1 MSDFVSYERRG
12 AVSLITVTNP
22 PVNALGAGV
31 RQGLVSCLEQANAD
45 GETNIVV
52 LTGGGRTFPAGA
64 DITEFG
70 KPMADPGLD
79 EVIIA
84 YENSAK
90 PVLAAIHGTALG
102 GGLELALGCD
112 YRCASADAKVGLPE
126 VKLGILPGAGGTQR
140 LPRLVGAEAALKII
154 VSGDFVPANKAL
166 GLGILDHIVDGDLVD
181 DALAFATSLLNDGKP
196 RRRVRDMTVQAPA
209 ELFENFEKSIARRAR
224 GFLAPFKCIEAI
236 KGAIDL
242 PFDAGMAN
250 ERKLFIECM
259 NSPQSQG
266 QRHMFFAERESAKVP
281 DVPKDT
287 PVRPIASAGVVG
299 AGTMGGGIAMNFANA
314 GIAVTLVEVNQEG
327 LDKGL
332 SIIEKNYAA
341 TVKTGRLSQTEMNTR
356 MGLISG
362 TLDYADFAH
371 VDIVVEAA
379 FEGMALKKEIFG
391 KLDTVCKPGAILA
404 TNTSTLD
411 VNEIAAATKR
421 PQDVIGTHFF
431 SPANVMK
438 LLEIVRSDTTS
449 AEVIATTMK
458 LARTIKKVGV
468 LVGVCDGFVGN
479 RMLHAYF
486 REAQALVEEGALP
499 QQVDKVLFDW
509 GFAMGPFAVMD
520 LAGIDVGWRI
530 RKEQA
535 ATRDTN
541 LPYSST
547 VADRLAEMDR
557 FGQKT
562 RRGWYIYEE
571 GSRAPIIDPEVEDML
586 KQVSEE
592 KGITRRDISDEEIF
606 KRCMYQ
612 LVNEGTNILDEGIAM
627 RSGDIDVIYIYGYGF
642 PVFRGGPM
650 FYAEHVGLKQIYDDI
665 CHFHEQHGV
674 FWEPSSLLKRLAD
687 EGKSFGDK

>member
-1 MSDFVSYERRG
+1 MSDFVSLERRG
-12 AVSLITVTNP
+12 SVAVVTVNNP

-45 GETNIVV
+45 TEIDIIV
-52 LTGGGRTFPAGA
+52 LLGSGRTFPAGA

-70 KPMADPGLD
+70 KPMADPDLH
-79 EVIIA
+79 EVILA
-84 YENSAK
+84 YENSDK

-112 YRCASADAKVGLPE
+112 YRCGSAAARVGLPE

-140 LPRLVGAEAALKII
+140 LPRLIGVEAALKII
-154 VSGDFVPANKAL
+154 VSGDFVAAGKAL
-166 GLGILDHIVDGDLVD
+166 DLGILDHIVDGDLVD
-181 DALAFATSLLNDGKP
+181 GAVAHARSLIDDGKP
-196 RRRVRDMTVQAPA
+196 RRRIRDMNAEAPP
-209 ELFENFEKSIARRAR
+209 ELFDTFEKSIARRAR
-224 GFLAPFKCIEAI
+224 GYLAPFKCIEAI
-236 KGAIDL
+236 RGAVEL
-242 PFDAGMAN
+242 AFEEGMAN

-259 NSPQSQG
+259 KSPQSAG
-266 QRHMFFAERESAKVP
+266 QRHMFFAERQSAKVP

-287 PVRPIASAGVVG
+287 PLRTIAGAGVIG

-314 GIAVTLVEVNQEG
+314 GIPVTIIDIDQQG

-332 SIIEKNYAA
+332 GIIEGNYAA
-341 TVKTGRLSQTEMNTR
+341 TVKKGRISQAEMDQR

-362 TLDYADFAH
+362 ALDYAALAQ

-379 FEGMALKKEIFG
+379 FEGMSLKKEIFG
-391 KLDTVCKPGAILA
+391 KLDAVCKPGAILA

-411 VNEIAAATKR
+411 VNEIAAATGR

-438 LLEIVRSDTTS
+438 LLEIVRAGKTS

-458 LARTIKKVGV
+458 LARKINKVGV

-479 RMLHAYF
+479 RMLHGYF
-486 REAQALVEEGALP
+486 NEAQRLLEEGALP
-499 QQVDKVLFDW
+499 HQVDKVLYDW
-509 GFAMGPFAVMD
+509 GFAMGPLAVMD

-530 RKEQA
+530 RKEKA
-535 ATRDTN
+535 ASRDPDQ
-541 LPYSST
+541 PYSST
-547 VADRLAEMDR
+547 VADRLAEMGR

-562 RRGWYIYEE
+562 RRGWYIYQE
-571 GSRAPIIDPEVEDML
+571 GSRVPQPDPEVEDML
-586 KQVSEE
+586 KQVSKE
-592 KGITRRDISDEEIF
+592 KGITRRDITDQEIF

-612 LVNEGTNILDEGIAM
+612 LVNIGADILDEGIAM
-627 RSGDIDVIYIYGYGF
+627 RSGDIDVIYVYGYGF

-650 FYAEHVGLKQIYDDI
+650 FYAERVGLKQVYDDI
-665 CHFHEQHGV
+665 AKFHEIHGV
-674 FWEPSSLLKRLAD
+674 TWRPSALLKRLAE
-687 EGKSFGDK
+687 EGKGFNDL

>member
-12 AVSLITVTNP
+12 AVSLITVNNP

-45 GETNIVV
+45 AETNVVV
-52 LTGGGRTFPAGA
+52 LCGGGRTFPAGA

-70 KPMADPGLD
+70 KPMADPGLH
-79 EVIIA
+79 EVISA
-84 YENSAK
+84 YESSAK

-112 YRCASADAKVGLPE
+112 YRCGSADAKVGLPE

-140 LPRLVGAEAALKII
+140 LPRLIGVEAALNMIC
-154 VSGDFVPANKAL
+154 SGDFVAANKAL
-166 GLGILDHIVDGDLVD
+166 SLGILDHVVDGDLVEG
-181 DALAFATSLLNDGKP
+181 AVAYAETLIAEAKP
-196 RRRVRDMTVQAPA
+196 RRRISDMTAEAPA
-209 ELFENFEKSIARRAR
+209 ELFTNFEKSIARRAR
-224 GFLAPFKCIEAI
+224 GYLAPFKCIEAI
-236 KGAIDL
+236 KGAVDL
-242 PFDAGMAN
+242 PFEDGMAN
-250 ERKLFIECM
+250 ERKLFMECM
-259 NSPQSQG
+259 NSPQSAG

-287 PVRPIASAGVVG
+287 PVRTIASAGIVG
-299 AGTMGGGIAMNFANA
+299 AGTMGGGIAMNFANV
-314 GIAVTLVEVNQEG
+314 GIAVTLVEISQEG

-341 TVKTGRLSQTEMNTR
+341 TVKKGRLSQADMDTR

-362 TLDYADFAH
+362 TLDYADFGDA
-371 VDIVVEAA
+371 DIVIEAA

-391 KLDTVCKPGAILA
+391 KLDAACKPGAILA

-411 VNEIAAATKR
+411 INEIAAATSR
-421 PQDVIGTHFF
+421 PEDVIGTHFF

-438 LLEIVRSDTTS
+438 LLEIVRADKTS

-458 LARTIKKVGV
+458 LARTIQKVGV

-486 REAQALVEEGALP
+486 SEAQQLLEEGALP

-530 RKEQA
+530 RKEKA
-535 ATRDTN
+535 AGRDTN

-562 RRGWYIYEE
+562 KRGWYIYEE
-571 GSRAPIIDPEVEDML
+571 GSRVPTPDPEVEAML

-612 LVNEGTNILDEGIAM
+612 LINEGAKILDEGIAM
-627 RSGDIDVIYIYGYGF
+627 RPGDIDVIYIYGYGF

-650 FYAEHVGLKQIYDDI
+650 FYGEQVGLKNIYDDI
-665 CHFHEQHGV
+665 AKFHETHGV

-687 EGKSFGDK
+687 DGKGFGA

>member
-12 AVSLITVTNP
+12 SVSLITVNNP

-45 GETNIVV
+45 GETNIIV

-70 KPMADPGLD
+70 KPIVEPMLSD
-79 EVIIA
+79 VIAA
-84 YENSAK
+84 YENSDK
-90 PVLAAIHGTALG
+90 PVVAAIHGTALG
-102 GGLELALGCD
+102 GGFELSLGCD
-112 YRCASADAKVGLPE
+112 YRCAVASAKVGLPE
-126 VKLGILPGAGGTQR
+126 VKLGVIPGAGGTQR
-140 LPRLVGAEAALKII
+140 LPRLIGVQAALDVIVTGDPVAADKAHTAGII
-154 VSGDFVPANKAL
+154 DL
-166 GLGILDHIVDGDLVD
+166 IVDGDLVEG
-181 DALAFATSLLNDGKP
+181 ALAYARSLIDDDKP
-196 RRRVRDMTVQAPA
+196 RRRIRDMTATAPA
-209 ELFENFEKSIARRAR
+209 ELFENYEKSIARRAR
-224 GFLAPFKCIEAI
+224 GYLAPFKCIESVRASVEM
-236 KGAIDL
+236 D
-242 PFDAGMAN
+242 FDAAMIN
-250 ERKLFIECM
+250 ERKIFIECM
-259 NSPQSQG
+259 NSPQSQS
-266 QRHMFFAERESAKVP
+266 QRHMFFAEREAAKVP

-287 PVRPIASAGVVG
+287 PVRTIARAGIVG
-299 AGTMGGGIAMNFANA
+299 AGTMGGGIAMNFANV
-314 GIAVTLVEVNQEG
+314 GIAVTLLEISQEG

-341 TVKTGRLSQTEMNTR
+341 TVKKGRLSQADMDKR
-356 MGLISG
+356 MSLING
-362 TLDYADFAH
+362 TLDYADFGD
-371 VDIVVEAA
+371 VDIVIEAA

-391 KLDTVCKPGAILA
+391 KLDAVCKPGAILA

-411 VNEIAAATKR
+411 VNEIAAATSR
-421 PQDVIGTHFF
+421 PEDVIGTHFF

-438 LLEIVRSDTTS
+438 LLEIVRADKTS

-486 REAQALVEEGALP
+486 SEAQALVEEGALP
-499 QQVDKVLFDW
+499 QQVDKVLYDW

-530 RKEQA
+530 RKERA
-535 ATRDTN
+535 ATRDPS
-541 LPYSST
+541 LPYTST

-571 GSRAPIIDPEVEDML
+571 GSRVPTPDPEVEAML

-592 KGITRRDISDEEIF
+592 KGISRRDISDEEIF

-612 LVNEGTNILDEGIAM
+612 LVNEGAKILDEGIAM

-650 FYAEHVGLKQIYDDI
+650 FYAEQVGLKNVSDDI
-665 CHFHEQHGV
+665 AKFNEAHGV
-674 FWEPSSLLKRLAD
+674 SWDPSSLLKRLAA
-687 EGKSFGDK
+687 EGKSFSDT

>member
-1 MSDFVSYERRG
+1 MSDFVSCERRG
-12 AVSLITVTNP
+12 AISLITVNNP

-31 RQGLVSCLEQANAD
+31 RQGLVSCLEQANTD
-45 GETNIVV
+45 PETNIVV

-70 KPMADPGLD
+70 KPMADPGLG
-79 EVIIA
+79 EVITA

-90 PVLAAIHGTALG
+90 PVVAAIHGTALG

-112 YRCASADAKVGLPE
+112 YRCGSGDARVGLPE

-140 LPRLVGAEAALKII
+140 LPRLIGVEASLNII
-154 VSGDFVPANKAL
+154 CSGDFVAADKAL
-166 GLGILDHIVDGDLVD
+166 GLGILDHIVEGDLVEG
-181 DALAFATSLLNDGKP
+181 ALVYAQSLIDKAKP
-196 RRRVRDMTVQAPA
+196 RRRLRDLTASAPA
-209 ELFENFEKSIARRAR
+209 ELFETFEKSIARRAR
-224 GFLAPFKCIEAI
+224 GYLAPFKCIEAI
-236 KGAIDL
+236 RGAVDL
-242 PFDAGMAN
+242 DFDAGLAN
-250 ERKLFIECM
+250 ERDLFMECM
-259 NSPQSQG
+259 NSPQSAG

-287 PVRPIASAGVVG
+287 PVRTIASAGVVG
-299 AGTMGGGIAMNFANA
+299 AGTMGGGIAMNFANV
-314 GIAVTLVEVNQEG
+314 GIAVTLVEISQEG

-341 TVKTGRLSQTEMNTR
+341 TVKKGRLSQADMDTR

-362 TLDYADFAH
+362 TLDYADFGDA
-371 VDIVVEAA
+371 DIVIEAA

-391 KLDTVCKPGAILA
+391 KLDAACKPGAILA

-411 VNEIAAATKR
+411 INEIAAATSR
-421 PQDVIGTHFF
+421 PEDVIGTHFF

-438 LLEIVRSDTTS
+438 LLEIVRADKTS

-458 LARTIKKVGV
+458 LARTIQKVGV

-486 REAQALVEEGALP
+486 SEAQQLLEEGALP

-530 RKEQA
+530 RKEKA
-535 ATRDTN
+535 AGRDTN

-562 RRGWYIYEE
+562 KRGWYIYEE
-571 GSRAPIIDPEVEDML
+571 GSRVPTPDPEVEAML

-612 LVNEGTNILDEGIAM
+612 LINEGAKILDEGIAM
-627 RSGDIDVIYIYGYGF
+627 RPGDIDVIYIYGYGF

-650 FYAEHVGLKQIYDDI
+650 FYGEQVGLKNIYDDI
-665 CHFHEQHGV
+665 AKFHETHGV

-687 EGKSFGDK
+687 DGKGFGA